1 MLFNLY
7 RFLTRWFSG
16 PPLRCMTAK
25 RLKAGKEIEG
35 RTNER
40 YGITN
45 MPRPVGKV
53 IWCHGA
59 SVGESLS
66 ALPLLQTLHA
76 RLPDWQIIVTTNTV
90 TSAALME
97 KRLPP
102 YAKHQFI
109 PWDHP
114 VWVKRFMDHWR
125 PDVALWLE
133 SELWPNLLHEI
144 KTRNIP
150 TALLNARMRPKT
162 MLKWKKAHELIRYM
176 LSTFKFTLVGAR
188 TYRPVFEEFGAQNV
202 RYIGSLKFGAQALPV
217 KEDVLAELKNQIGGR
232 KTIGFLSTHPT
243 EEDLFGDAFKELTKE
258 YPDLLAVIVP
268 RKADRADSIVTELAM
283 KGLKAAKRSAGEKI
297 TNDTDLYIADTMG
310 EMGLW
315 HTLCPVVVIGG
326 SFIPHGGQNP
336 IEGAHFGNAIFYGPH
351 MFNFVELTKA
361 LEESGAA
368 HPIAAREQLLPTLQ
382 QALRDPAKLQAMQ
395 MAARDLATQN
405 ITVIDAFADEI
416 ILQLVQG
423 R

>member
-7 RFLTRWFSG
+7 RFLTRLSG
-16 PPLRCMTAK
+16 PALRCMTAK
-25 RLKAGKEIEG
+25 RLKAGKEIAT
-35 RTNER
+35 RMNER
-40 YGITN
+40 YGLTD
-45 MPRPVGKV
+45 MPRPQGK
-53 IWCHGA
+53 IMWCHGA

-66 ALPLLQTLHA
+66 VLPLLQTLHA
-76 RLPDWQIIVTTNTV
+76 RLPDWHIILTTNTV
-90 TSAALME
+90 TSAAILE

-102 YAKHQFI
+102 YVKHQFI

-114 VWVKRFMDHWR
+114 VWVKRFMDHWK
-125 PDVALWLE
+125 PDIALWLE
-133 SELWPNLLHEI
+133 SELWPNLLHEL
-144 KTRNIP
+144 KTRRIP

-188 TYRPVFEEFGAQNV
+188 TYRPVFESFGAQNV
-202 RYIGSLKFGAQALPV
+202 RYIGSLKFGAQALPAS
-217 KEDVLAELKNQIGGR
+217 EQVLAELRAQIGGR
-232 KTIGFLSTHPT
+232 KLIGFLSTHPT
-243 EEDLFGDAFKELTKE
+243 EEDLMGDAFKELKKE
-258 YPDLLAVIVP
+258 YPDLLAIVVP
-268 RKADRADSIVTELAM
+268 RKADRANDIAAELNA
-283 KGLKAAKRSAGEKI
+283 KGLKTATRSQGGKI
-297 TNDTDLYIADTMG
+297 APDTDFYIADTMG

-315 HTLCPVVVIGG
+315 YSLCPTVIIGG

-336 IEGAHFGNAIFYGPH
+336 IEGTHFGAAIFYGPH
-351 MFNFVELTKA
+351 MFNFPELTKA

-368 HPIAAREQLLPTLQ
+368 HPIASREQLLPTLQ

-423 R
+423 Q

>member
-16 PPLRCMTAK
+16 PALRCMTHK
-25 RLKAGKEIEG
+25 RLKAGKEIAG

-40 YGITN
+40 YGITD
-45 MPRPVGKV
+45 MKRPNGKV
-53 IWCHGA
+53 MWCHGA

-76 RLPDWQIIVTTNTV
+76 RLPDWHIIVTTNTV

-102 YAKHQFI
+102 YATHQFI

-114 VWVKRFMDHWR
+114 VWVKRFMDHWK

-133 SELWPNLLHEI
+133 SELWPNLLHEL

-162 MLKWKKAHELIRYM
+162 MLKWEKAHELIRYM

-188 TYRPVFEEFGAQNV
+188 TYRPVFESFGAQNV
-202 RYIGSLKFGAQALPV
+202 RYIGSLKFGAQALPAS
-217 KEDVLAELKNQIGGR
+217 EQVLAELKAQIGER
-232 KTIGFLSTHPT
+232 KLIGFLSTHPT
-243 EEDLFGDAFKELTKE
+243 EEDLFGDAFLTLKKE
-258 YPDLLAVIVP
+258 YPDMLAIIVP
-268 RKADRADSIVTELAM
+268 RKADRAGDIAAELSA
-283 KGLKAAKRSAGEKI
+283 KGLKTATRSKGDKI
-297 TNDTDLYIADTMG
+297 TSATDFYIADTMG

-315 HTLCPVVVIGG
+315 YSLCPVTVIGG
-326 SFIPHGGQNP
+326 SFVPHGGQNP
-336 IEGAHFGNAIFYGPH
+336 IEGTHFGAAIFYGPH

-368 HPIAAREQLLPTLQ
+368 HPIASRADLLPTLQ
-382 QALRDPAKLQAMQ
+382 KALRDPAKLNAMQ
-395 MAARDLATQN
+395 MAAKDLATQN
-405 ITVIDAFADEI
+405 IAVIDAFADEI
-416 ILQLVQG
+416 ILQLVK
-423 R
+423 